1 MKILAIA
8 GRELRSYFSTSLG
21 WLVLTGFLF
30 LSGVFWISMVSTY
43 MQQEI
48 DLVYN
53 PEAAAQ
59 LNFTDHLLPPFFG
72 NTAVI
77 LLMLSPALSM
87 GLFAEEYRRHTIELL
102 QTSPITGVEIVL
114 GKFLG
119 ALGFAAVLLGAS
131 AYMPLTT
138 YYFGHP
144 DPLVIAAG
152 YSGLLLLCASMIAM
166 GMLFSAMTSKQLVAM
181 VLTFSA
187 GLVLWVLPWMAT
199 NGDPD
204 NVLAQLSVMTHLQDM
219 LQGAVRLS
227 DLVWFAGFI
236 GVFLFATLQQV
247 ESYRWR

>member
-1 MKILAIA
+1 MKVLAIA
-8 GRELRSYFSTSLG
+8 NRELRSYFSTPLG
-21 WLVLTGFLF
+21 WLVLTGFLV
-30 LSGVFWISMVSTY
+30 LTAMFWMSMVTTY
-43 MQQEI
+43 IQQEN

-87 GLFAEEYRRHTIELL
+87 GLFAEEYRRHTMELL
-102 QTSPITGVEIVL
+102 HTSPISGAEVVL

-119 ALGFAAVLLGAS
+119 ALGFVAVLLLAS
-131 AYMPLTT
+131 THMPLSTL
-138 YYFGHP
+138 YFGNP
-144 DPLVIAAG
+144 DLAVIVTG
-152 YSGLLLLCASMIAM
+152 YAGLLLLSGAMIAM
-166 GMLFSAMTSKQLVAM
+166 GMLFSAMTNKQLVAM

-187 GLVLWVLPWMAT
+187 GLVLWILPWMAT
-199 NGDPD
+199 DGDPN
-204 NVLAQLSVMTHLQDM
+204 NVLAQLSVMTHLEAI
-219 LQGAVRLS
+219 LAGAVRLS

-236 GVFLFATLQQV
+236 SVFLLATLQQL